1 MKEIMTDRPIMLAPL
16 AGVTDAAFRIIC
28 EENGADKT
36 FTEMVSVNALLYD
49 NKATHEIMYR
59 SDLEKNCNIQIFGN
73 DPAIIEKVVKEKINP
88 RDDFKEISFNMGCPA
103 PKIFKNGQGSALMG
117 DIRKAQEIAK
127 TLVDSTDKIVN
138 IKFRLGIDENSINY
152 IDFGKALEDAGVD
165 YVILHARTCAQQYS
179 GKANWDDIR
188 KLKEALSIPVVANG
202 DCFSVD
208 DYIKIIETTNADG
221 VMIARGAMGN
231 PFIFRQIKDY
241 LKGEKIKNPTY
252 DDILDTIK
260 RQYDLSLTYKEER
273 LVINQMRKHV
283 GWYIKGL
290 PQAASYRDRVN
301 KLRTSEEIFDLL
313 DEYRKYL
320 EDNYDRK

>member
-1 MKEIMTDRPIMLAPL
+1 MTDRPIMLAPL

-165 YVILHARTCAQQYS
+165 YVILHARTRSQQYS

-202 DCFSVD
+202 DCFSVE
-208 DYIKIIETTNADG
+208 DYIKIIKTTNADG

-241 LKGEKIKNPTY
+241 LKGEKIKDPTY

>member
-1 MKEIMTDRPIMLAPL
+1 MKEIMINKPIMLAPL

-28 EENGADKT
+28 EENGSDKT

-117 DIRKAQEIAK
+117 DIKKAQEIAK

-165 YVILHARTCAQQYS
+165 YVILHARTRSQQYS

-208 DYIKIIETTNADG
+208 DYINIIETTNADG

>member
-36 FTEMVSVNALLYD
+36 FTEMVSVNALLYE

-117 DIRKAQEIAK
+117 DIKKAQEIAK
-127 TLVDSTDKIVN
+127 TLVGSTDKIVN

-165 YVILHARTCAQQYS
+165 YVILHARTRAQQYS

-241 LKGEKIKNPTY
+241 LKGEKIKDPTY

>member
-1 MKEIMTDRPIMLAPL
+1 MKEIMINKPIMLAPL

-59 SDLEKNCNIQIFGN
+59 SNLEKNCNIQIFGN

-165 YVILHARTCAQQYS
+165 YVILHARTRSQQYS

-202 DCFSVD
+202 DCFSVE
-208 DYIKIIETTNADG
+208 DYIKIIKTTNADG

-241 LKGEKIKNPTY
+241 LKGEKIKEPTY

>member
-1 MKEIMTDRPIMLAPL
+1 MTDRPIMLAPL

-165 YVILHARTCAQQYS
+165 YVILHARTRAQQYS

-301 KLRTSEEIFDLL
+301 KLRTSEEIFNLL

>member
-1 MKEIMTDRPIMLAPL
+1 MLAPL

-28 EENGADKT
+28 EENGVDKT

-73 DPAIIEKVVKEKINP
+73 DPAIIEKVVKEKVNP

-165 YVILHARTCAQQYS
+165 YVILHARTRDQQYS

-202 DCFSVD
+202 DCFSVE
-208 DYIKIIETTNADG
+208 DYIKIIEDTSADG

-241 LKGEKIKNPTY
+241 LKGEEIKDPTY
-252 DDILDTIK
+252 NDILDTIK
-260 RQYDLSLTYKEER
+260 RQYDLSLNYKEER

>member
-1 MKEIMTDRPIMLAPL
+1 MKEIMINKPIMLAPL

-49 NKATHEIMYR
+49 NKATHDIMYR

-165 YVILHARTCAQQYS
+165 YVILHARTRSQQYS

-241 LKGEKIKNPTY
+241 LKGEKIKDPTY
-252 DDILDTIK
+252 NDILDTIK

>member
-1 MKEIMTDRPIMLAPL
+1 MKEIMINKPIMLAPL

-49 NKATHEIMYR
+49 NRATHEIMYR

-73 DPAIIEKVVKEKINP
+73 DPAIIEKVVKDKINP

-165 YVILHARTCAQQYS
+165 YVILHARTRSQQYS

-202 DCFSVD
+202 DCFSVE

-241 LKGEKIKNPTY
+241 LKGEKIKEPTY

-260 RQYDLSLTYKEER
+260 RQYGLSLTYKEER

-301 KLRTSEEIFDLL
+301 KLKTSEEIFILL

>member
-1 MKEIMTDRPIMLAPL
+1 MLAPL

-165 YVILHARTCAQQYS
+165 YVILHARTRDQQYS

-202 DCFSVD
+202 DCFSVK
-208 DYIKIIETTNADG
+208 DYIKIIETTSADG

-241 LKGEKIKNPTY
+241 LKGEKIKDPTY
-252 DDILDTIK
+252 DGILDTIK

>member
-28 EENGADKT
+28 EKNGADKT

-127 TLVDSTDKIVN
+127 TLVDSTDRIVN

-165 YVILHARTCAQQYS
+165 YVILHARTRAQQYS

-290 PQAASYRDRVN
+290 PQSASYRDRVN
-301 KLRTSEEIFDLL
+301 KLRTSEEIFNLL

>member
-1 MKEIMTDRPIMLAPL
+1 MKEIMIDRPIMLAPL

-49 NKATHEIMYR
+49 NKATHEIMYK

-88 RDDFKEISFNMGCPA
+88 IEDFKEISFNMGCPA

-117 DIRKAQEIAK
+117 DIKKAHEIAK
-127 TLVDSTDKIVN
+127 TIVESTDKIVN

-152 IDFGKALEDAGVD
+152 IDFGKALEDAGVS
-165 YVILHARTCAQQYS
+165 YVILHARTRSQQYS

-208 DYIKIIETTNADG
+208 DYLKIIETTNADG

-231 PFIFRQIKDY
+231 PFIFKQIKNY
-241 LKGEKIKNPTY
+241 LAGEKIKDPTY
-252 DDILDTIK
+252 DEILDTIR
-260 RQYDLSLTYKEER
+260 RQYDLSLTFKEER

-301 KLRTSEEIFDLL
+301 KLRTSEEIFNLL